1 MSNKNNWMWA
11 YWCCKKGDNNPVT
24 MLHEVKPLTTK
35 YGCICATLYC
45 VSIKLT
51 AYWNFSLPFTS
62 RPAYSSRSLFANQSE
77 LEIIYLFAMFTF
89 GLLPI
94 CISDTIIYGFC
105 RHVFH
110 GASQHPCNPC
120 NNVPLLLKETKQ
132 MSCRQTSNFF
142 FFFGHRKSRLKV
154 PTLLCFSYNS
164 NFRIT
169 ASESRSKYFISI
181 LGILTTAS
189 SHITFLY
196 VIYSHVNK

>member
-1 MSNKNNWMWA
+1 MSNKSNWMWA

-132 MSCRQTSNFF
+132 MSYRQTSNFF
-142 FFFGHRKSRLKV
+142 FFLVIERAG
-154 PTLLCFSYNS
+154 
-164 NFRIT
+164 
-169 ASESRSKYFISI
+169 SKFQLFYVF
-181 LGILTTAS
+181 LTTVISGLLHQRAGANILS
-189 SHITFLY
+189 AFWVFLPQLPLA
-196 VIYSHVNK
+196 